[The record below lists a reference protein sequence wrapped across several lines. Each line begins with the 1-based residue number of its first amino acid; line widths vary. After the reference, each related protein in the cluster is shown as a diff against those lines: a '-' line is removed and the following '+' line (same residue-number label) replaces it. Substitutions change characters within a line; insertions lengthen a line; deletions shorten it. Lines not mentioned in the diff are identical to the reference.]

1 MLKFLFPLPNIDYTL
16 KISQRDRDR
25 DRDRDRGRGFG
36 IRQIGFHHAPLSTM
50 EGNSSRPNLK
60 RPFFEDA
67 DDDKPSAPKRVRFP
81 KGKKVKAAADEAVVV
96 VDRGPAVDDDP
107 TDLMNPRAAAKE
119 RAKRRT
125 QFTAELF
132 TEESRGIL
140 NDVAAAEVDYKHS
153 L

>member
-1 MLKFLFPLPNIDYTL
+1 MKSESFKTKDFESECLVTV
-16 KISQRDRDR
+16 
-25 DRDRDRGRGFG
+25 GFY
-36 IRQIGFHHAPLSTM
+36 R
-50 EGNSSRPNLK
+50 
-60 RPFFEDA
+60 
-67 DDDKPSAPKRVRFP
+67 PKRVRFP
-81 KGKKVKAAADEAVVV
+81 KGKKVKPAAEEAVVV

-140 NDVAAAEVDYKHS
+140 NDVAAAEVDYKVGIFN
-153 L
+153 LCR